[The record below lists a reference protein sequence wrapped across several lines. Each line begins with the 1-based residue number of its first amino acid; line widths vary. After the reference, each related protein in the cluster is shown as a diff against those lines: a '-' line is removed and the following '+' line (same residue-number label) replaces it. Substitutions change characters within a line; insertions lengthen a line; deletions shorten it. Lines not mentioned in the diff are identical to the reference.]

1 MGIDSRKKSLFA
13 RIHGRYHT
21 IGFADVRAISPY
33 LIPVF
38 SSNCRSTDSEAMN
51 MVEIINQAKSVLG
64 DGFKFCTGDSH
75 TVSRIAAGLAFADH
89 KVILLGRNPNPPKK
103 PGTVCLDN
111 LLKHIDLINKIGKS
125 VREDS
130 EIGKIIAS
138 REHIFVNDVNVRK
151 LLRDLG
157 ELILL
162 MSGIVN
168 ILNSKESQKWEGWS
182 PVCTE
187 NIAIFVPT

>member
-1 MGIDSRKKSLFA
+1 
-13 RIHGRYHT
+13 
-21 IGFADVRAISPY
+21 
-33 LIPVF
+33 
-38 SSNCRSTDSEAMN
+38 MN

-103 PGTVCLDN
+103 PGMVCLDN
-111 LLKHIDLINKIGKS
+111 LIKHLDLINKIGKS

-138 REHIFVNDVNVRK
+138 REHIFINDVNVRK

-157 ELILL
+157 ELILNVIPPQL
-162 MSGIVN
+162 CCD
-168 ILNSKESQKWEGWS
+168 WELHSMEFG
-182 PVCTE
+182 TKG
-187 NIAIFVPT
+187 F

>member
-1 MGIDSRKKSLFA
+1 VI
-13 RIHGRYHT
+13 
-21 IGFADVRAISPY
+21 
-33 LIPVF
+33 
-38 SSNCRSTDSEAMN
+38 
-51 MVEIINQAKSVLG
+51 G

-75 TVSRIAAGLAFADH
+75 TVSRIAADLAFADH
-89 KVILLGRNPNPPKK
+89 KVILLGRNPNPPRK